1 MIELSTR
8 EFRKNVSDTINRA
21 AYGKER
27 VHLQRRGKTVAVIV
41 SAEDAELL
49 EEMEDRM
56 DLAAARKALKE
67 PGAKPW
73 AKLKAELGL

>member
-1 MIELSTR
+1 MLKLSTR
-8 EFRKNVSDTINRA
+8 EFRENISDSVNRA

-27 VHLQRRGKTVAVIV
+27 VCLQRRGKAIAVIV
-41 SAEDAELL
+41 PVEDAELL
-49 EEMEDRM
+49 EELEDRM

-67 PGAKPW
+67 SGAKPW